1 MVEEKQVVVT
11 AEGLKKLQD
20 ELEYL
25 KTEKRND
32 VREKIQTALGY
43 GDLSENSEYDEAKNE
58 QAQVETR
65 IAQLRQTR

>member
-32 VREKIQTALGY
+32 VREKIQTALG
-43 GDLSENSEYDEAKNE
+43 
-58 QAQVETR
+58 
-65 IAQLRQTR
+65 